1 MGPSPKPQ
9 VFQKQ
14 ARKRFIHLYD
24 EKQPNQVDS
33 RVQPEWRVP
42 CEAGRSCPVLWS
54 ACQPRHQGRRG
65 GRAHPLTWGETKGSV
80 CLGSVACSESR
91 RHGLALGR
99 HGGVAPT
106 QGSGT
111 ASLSEECAF
120 LTPPPQTAPQRP
132 AARQLL
138 HRVISV
144 QPASC
149 HLVTVRDLKL
159 LNS

>member
-1 MGPSPKPQ
+1 MMRNSQTRWIAGFSPNGECR
-9 VFQKQ
+9 VRRDV
-14 ARKRFIHLYD
+14 AVLCCG
-24 EKQPNQVDS
+24 QPASPATRAD
-33 RVQPEWRVP
+33 
-42 CEAGRSCPVLWS
+42 A
-54 ACQPRHQGRRG
+54 G